1 MIISNI
7 ARLAALRLPG
17 LFRIS
22 SAMNLPVKSSPSL
35 WSHSNACAWA
45 YDCDVLTSLAGLR
58 LSPELM
64 FIC

>member
-7 ARLAALRLPG
+7 ARLAAPRLWG

-22 SAMNLPVKSSPSL
+22 SVMNLPVKSSPSP
-35 WSHSNACAWA
+35 WPHSSACAWA
-45 YDCDVLTSLAGLR
+45 YDCDAPTSLAALR

>member
-7 ARLAALRLPG
+7 ARLAALRLRG

-22 SAMNLPVKSSPSL
+22 SAMNLAVKSSPSL
-35 WSHSNACAWA
+35 WSRSSACAWA
-45 YDCDVLTSLAGLR
+45 YDYDAPTNLAGLR
-58 LSPELM
+58 LSHELM